1 MRGSF
6 MGSLATRGLSVKT
19 KRYLF
24 CYLALLPVVLLFVWL
39 RVGPAASTINL
50 SFHDW
55 NLIRAHKPF
64 VGLKNYINLFNDRL
78 FLISLRNTTIFAF
91 ATVVFGMLLA
101 LPLALALNR
110 PSKLTGFY
118 QAVYFLP
125 VITPMVP
132 VSVIFKWIY
141 DPGYGLLNYLLSFFG
156 VEPIG
161 WLMFPNLALAS
172 IIVMCIWKNLGY
184 HMIMLL
190 VGLKNIPG
198 QYYEAAAIDGANKWQ
213 IFWKVTLPLLKP
225 ILMYVFITTSIEG
238 FNIFTPVYVMTTGS
252 QGAPGN
258 SVRTLVYNIY
268 EDGFRY
274 FKMGYASSQAV
285 MLLLIVLAVTMLQ
298 MKMLSGD
305 DASSSVQ

>member
-1 MRGSF
+1 
-6 MGSLATRGLSVKT
+6 MGSLAQRGGLSVQT

-24 CYLALLPVVLLFVWL
+24 CYLGLLPVVMLFVWL
-39 RVGPAASTINL
+39 RVGPLASTINL

-55 NLIRAHKPF
+55 NLIKLNKPF
-64 VGLKNYINLFNDRL
+64 VGLKNYINLFGDRL
-78 FLISLRNTTIFAF
+78 FLMSLKNTTIFAVG
-91 ATVVFGMLLA
+91 TVAIGMLLA

-110 PSKLTGFY
+110 SSKLGAFY

-141 DPGYGLLNYLLSFFG
+141 DPGYGLLNYVLSFFG
-156 VEPIG
+156 VKPVG
-161 WLMFPNLALAS
+161 WLMYPNLALAS
-172 IIVMCIWKNLGY
+172 IIAMCIWKNIGY
-184 HMIMLL
+184 HMIMFL
-190 VGLKNIPG
+190 VGLKNISE

-213 IFWKVTLPLLKP
+213 IFWSITLPLLKP
-225 ILMYVFITTSIEG
+225 ILLYVFITTTIEG

-258 SVRTLVYNIY
+258 AVRTLVYNIY
-268 EDGFRY
+268 EEGFRY

-285 MLLLIVLAVTMLQ
+285 MLLLIVLVVTVIQ
-298 MKMLSGD
+298 MRIFRGEDGS
-305 DASSSVQ
+305 ASVQ